1 MKGNF
6 LSTTNVT
13 PVYCNVHE
21 SHVTSRVT
29 SRRETAVLKKEE
41 RWKAFGQWVAETR
54 ERSGVSQTEA
64 ALKAG
69 MARQQWN
76 RIETG
81 NSGTRYDTV
90 VKIAKVLSVV
100 PAVALLKAGFSP
112 MEDPNVKQ
120 EFEDSDLAILF
131 YKQKNLTPEGK
142 AKFKPIL
149 EMVDREIDR
158 IEKETRKGRKKG
170 A

>member
-1 MKGNF
+1 MG
-6 LSTTNVT
+6 LSTVNVT
-13 PVYCNVHE
+13 PVYCNVHAR
-21 SHVTSRVT
+21 SVTSCVT
-29 SRRETAVLKKEE
+29 LSSERKVLTKEE
-41 RWKAFGQWVAETR
+41 RWKAFGQWVAEVR
-54 ERSGVSQTEA
+54 DGMPISQTEA
-64 ALKAG
+64 AERAG
-69 MARQQWN
+69 MVRQQWN

-90 VKIAKVLSVV
+90 LKIAEVLGV
-100 PAVALLKAGFSP
+100 PPEVALIKAGFSP
-112 MEDPNVKQ
+112 MEDPKTKK
-120 EFEDSDLAILF
+120 EFEESDLAVLF